1 MSKLELMKKFMN
13 TYVGNGLHLVIR
25 EQGNNFWVH
34 TIKIFQKEDER
45 CPAKDTPVGDYFLNL
60 IATDQHDKEA
70 SIICNWSQDLLAIL
84 LQSSSIAEEAG
95 LSQVI
100 MFRDPK
106 ASDPNKWMLAC
117 NGHEQPKN
125 TQTKSIEYIS

>member
-1 MSKLELMKKFMN
+1 MSKLELMKRFMN
-13 TYVGNGLHLVIR
+13 TYVGNGLHLIIR

-60 IATDQHDKEA
+60 VATDQHDKEA
-70 SIICNWSQDLLAIL
+70 SIICNWSQELLAIL
-84 LQSSSIAEEAG
+84 LQSSGIAEEAG
-95 LSQVI
+95 LTQVI

-106 ASDPNKWMLAC
+106 ARDPNKWMLAC
-117 NGHEQPKN
+117 SGHVQPRN
-125 TQTKSIEYIS
+125 TQTESIAYIS